1 MSNAINDNSFFY
13 FISEGKFLICDLE
26 ICTKSE
32 HSFDMRLFDLANN
45 VKVLNCI
52 HLLHCSLRNRE
63 NTYKQVALLF
73 CSYLSDFY
81 VGQQKHKLRYA
92 KMRTNPVV
100 RISVYCP
107 KMLQRMKEIFPNNQI
122 IQQ

>member
-26 ICTKSE
+26 LCGKSE

-52 HLLHCSLRNRE
+52 HLLHCAFRTRC
-63 NTYKQVALLF
+63 NTYNEVGRSF
-73 CSYLSDFY
+73 CDYLYSFY
-81 VGQQKHKLRYA
+81 AGQEKNNRRHE
-92 KMRTNPVV
+92 KMITNPVV
-100 RISVYCP
+100 RISIYCT